1 MQSPLA
7 ASIAFGTALLLGACT
22 AEPTPLPSASTATS
36 AAATSASAAT
46 SAGSAAAPGSG
57 TPPADL
63 AAVVA
68 LDCDKACAGLIACGK
83 KGGLDA
89 HDEGQAL
96 KACKMGCNGMKDRF
110 DPAIHGQTAGRLV
123 QFAAGECPP
132 PVKSAPK

>member
-7 ASIAFGTALLLGACT
+7 VSIAVSAALVFGACT
-22 AEPTPLPSASTATS
+22 EEPTPLPGASGSTS
-36 AAATSASAAT
+36 APTSAPAAQGT
-46 SAGSAAAPGSG
+46 GSAAAPGSG

-63 AAVVA
+63 AALLA
-68 LDCDKACAGLIACGK
+68 LDCDKACAGLIECGK

-89 HDEGQAL
+89 HNEDQAM
-96 KACKMGCNGMKDRF
+96 KACKIGCNGIKNRF
-110 DPAIHGQTAGRLV
+110 DPAIHGQTAERLA